1 MDFGK
6 SNKHKIAE
14 KITLKKFGITNSS
27 NLPEQ
32 ARYVNQR
39 HNLVLQLEQSCLNAG
54 CIIYDDNF
62 FIALEFGI
70 RKRDLLEQG
79 ARLKHLC
86 NRAYEYEYAGETCLF
101 VAYVLR
107 STNWS
112 GKQGA
117 IAIPA
122 SMQFVQSILHACIDA
137 TPAQKTCW
145 MRDDLLSNSY
155 FRLFSY

>member
-1 MDFGK
+1 MEFSK

-27 NLPEQ
+27 QLPDQ
-32 ARYVNQR
+32 ARDVNQG

-62 FIALEFGI
+62 FIPLEFGI
-70 RKRDLLEQG
+70 RKRHLLEQR

-86 NRAYEYEYAGETCLF
+86 NRAYEYENAGVICLF

-107 STNWS
+107 RTN
-112 GKQGA
+112 
-117 IAIPA
+117 
-122 SMQFVQSILHACIDA
+122 
-137 TPAQKTCW
+137 
-145 MRDDLLSNSY
+145 
-155 FRLFSY
+155 